1 MSSII
6 LFSRSTHLSI
16 AKSEIKCA
24 KRVGYFRNIVFD
36 LINQKSCSLELDAFR
51 SLMSGLFGGAQTKAK
66 GCKERA
72 KKDGCPRAS

>member
-1 MSSII
+1 MFTNV
-6 LFSRSTHLSI
+6 LFSRSTHLLI

-24 KRVGYFRNIVFD
+24 KNGS
-36 LINQKSCSLELDAFR
+36 LIKKTFFLIDEKSCSVEPDALR